1 MIIRQQN
8 KRNMIEINTYTI
20 LQKIILS
27 DIDFKI
33 SVINMFKK

>member
-1 MIIRQQN
+1 MIIRQQK

-20 LQKIILS
+20 LQKMILS